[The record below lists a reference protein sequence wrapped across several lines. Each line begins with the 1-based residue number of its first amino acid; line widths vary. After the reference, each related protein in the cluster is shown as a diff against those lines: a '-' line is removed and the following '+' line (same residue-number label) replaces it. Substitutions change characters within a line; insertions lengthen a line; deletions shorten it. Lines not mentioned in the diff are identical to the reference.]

1 MRTNV
6 PDNKLLTNKIR
17 PLFLQADFSKC
28 ELFNFMHAFV
38 CIDTQYTAIVVD
50 DLMIGI
56 AEKCWQF
63 DRNFFTTPCLWW
75 KEYKFARRTFLN
87 FIFIDFAHHTNI
99 TLIDIC
105 IRICIRLH
113 FVTTNNQYSQ
123 SRQN

>member
-56 AEKCWQF
+56 AEKC
-63 DRNFFTTPCLWW
+63 
-75 KEYKFARRTFLN
+75 
-87 FIFIDFAHHTNI
+87 
-99 TLIDIC
+99 
-105 IRICIRLH
+105 
-113 FVTTNNQYSQ
+113 
-123 SRQN
+123 

>member
-1 MRTNV
+1 MLCGKSIWPIFLIIFEIYIVYIMRTNV

-56 AEKCWQF
+56 AEKC
-63 DRNFFTTPCLWW
+63 
-75 KEYKFARRTFLN
+75 
-87 FIFIDFAHHTNI
+87 
-99 TLIDIC
+99 
-105 IRICIRLH
+105 
-113 FVTTNNQYSQ
+113 
-123 SRQN
+123 